1 MLCGNRVRRSGA
13 IRRLPCALE
22 ISCSEYTSLQLSQP
36 SSPLPPSLTLHKRNK
51 NVKKKKK
58 EKENGKERKETCYK
72 MLNFSQICLFVF
84 ALSLFFLQ
92 FKLELHLSHDIGHF
106 KWKTLLTWANHAVA
120 GLRLGAYSLTVGS
133 TSSRGRICTTA
144 HACLW
149 PSTASDSAA
158 TPASPDWPSTIN
170 LTYRGKKNEWIIIIM
185 RRRRRRRRRRR
196 MKTNSLFY
204 WSINSKYLLI
214 SFRCDLLE
222 FLSLVAIRFLLI
234 LILFFFVVLI

>member
-1 MLCGNRVRRSGA
+1 
-13 IRRLPCALE
+13 
-22 ISCSEYTSLQLSQP
+22 
-36 SSPLPPSLTLHKRNK
+36 
-51 NVKKKKK
+51 
-58 EKENGKERKETCYK
+58 

-120 GLRLGAYSLTVGS
+120 GLRLGTDSLTVDS

-170 LTYRGKKNEWIIIIM
+170 LTYRRKKKRMNNNNEKKKKKKKKRI
-185 RRRRRRRRRRR
+185 R

-204 WSINSKYLLI
+204 WSIDSKYLLI

-222 FLSLVAIRFLLI
+222 FLSRLHFASS
-234 LILFFFVVLI
+234 LF